1 MYQYRPWL
9 DEDDAKNVLF
19 CSTHLYKPATKEN
32 PSSFYP
38 GTGDAEGIIVQW
50 DILI

>member
-1 MYQYRPWL
+1 
-9 DEDDAKNVLF
+9 
-19 CSTHLYKPATKEN
+19 LYKPATKEN